1 MVILLSLYAVTKLLS
16 TMVHGNMHDL
26 CVLEALKTVA
36 HNTPVTPEEFIT
48 HIEHDV
54 ISGPVTSTATHPMRE
69 TTVPHQLLLLHSST
83 GLPSRP
89 LNHIREETTEGIHAQ
104 VHRSTM

>member
-1 MVILLSLYAVTKLLS
+1 MWLTTHLLLQKNLS
-16 TMVHGNMHDL
+16 HTSNVML
-26 CVLEALKTVA
+26 
-36 HNTPVTPEEFIT
+36 
-48 HIEHDV
+48 

-89 LNHIREETTEGIHAQ
+89 LNHIREETTEGIHA
-104 VHRSTM
+104 RARGTTT